1 MLPGPEVKLAGKIQ
15 TEYESCGCSSTGGL
29 NEGRQN
35 GQNAMTNLMDW
46 VLGKKK
52 GRMPRFL
59 AWAWGQGV
67 LHLHRATQKT
77 IELDFVELAVSM
89 GYQMAVPGVGWVW
102 GVMEPKTEPQGLVA

>member
-1 MLPGPEVKLAGKIQ
+1 MWPGAEVKLAGKIQ

-59 AWAWGQGV
+59 VGMGARCPSLTQG
-67 LHLHRATQKT
+67 HPEDHRA
-77 IELDFVELAVSM
+77 
-89 GYQMAVPGVGWVW
+89 
-102 GVMEPKTEPQGLVA
+102 

>member
-1 MLPGPEVKLAGKIQ
+1 M
-15 TEYESCGCSSTGGL
+15 
-29 NEGRQN
+29 GRTVV
-35 GQNAMTNLMDW
+35 TNLMDW

-59 AWAWGQGV
+59 AWACGQGV

-77 IELDFVELAVSM
+77 IELDFVKAELAVSM

-102 GVMEPKTEPQGLVA
+102 GVVEPKTEPQGLGA